1 MFEDL
6 KEYLE
11 RIFLLR
17 KIYFN
22 AAHASLTGW
31 PPATRFSNS
40 AQCESIGGHFERC
53 LAQIEA
59 LRFKDRTVSTATFE
73 EIIRQRCFM
82 EPLLGTCDIVL
93 AVQCGDAGQQIH
105 EAVFNALYTSRPP
118 TTSVQDV
125 FDNSVSLMENF
136 HLIAPSPNA
145 PPLRVA
151 SKPKDN
157 LGWHAG
163 REIPFNRAEHT
174 HRSGARNDVDMNLF
188 QSFFSA
194 YITSFPG
201 LGVDLLLP
209 SLFVVF
215 EGTEDN
221 TNLKATNQARIYAA
235 AALTFLE
242 VFGIVNEPIYLL
254 VVSGRLGTLS
264 MAMCNK
270 REFKPIGL
278 EKVIYLPHL
287 TILFE
292 LTRRHQ
298 KQSLVMDRLVRTYD
312 IANTSDAYEFAVFVQ
327 ALAERG
333 SKLKSR
339 FFEHSL
345 PLFLQRV
352 KEDPSILRWSIRSWM
367 SEEGNGVHDVF
378 ETRD

>member
-157 LGWHAG
+157 LGWHAR

-188 QSFFSA
+188 QSLLSA

-209 SLFVVF
+209 SLFVF
-215 EGTEDN
+215 EDAGDN
-221 TNLKATNQARIYAA
+221 TNLKAINQARICAA
-235 AALTFLE
+235 AALAFLE

-254 VVSGRLGTLS
+254 VISGGLGTLS

-270 REFKPIGL
+270 REFKPNGL
-278 EKVIYLPHL
+278 EQVTHPHL
-287 TILFE
+287 TIFFE

-298 KQSLVMDRLVRTYD
+298 KQSLIMDRLVRAYD
-312 IANTSDAYEFAVFVQ
+312 IANTSDAYDFAIFVQ

-333 SKLKSR
+333 RRLKSR
-339 FFEHSL
+339 FFEHCL

-352 KEDPSILRWSIRSWM
+352 KQDPSVLGWSTRSWIVED
-367 SEEGNGVHDVF
+367 EERAQH
-378 ETRD
+378 TRQF